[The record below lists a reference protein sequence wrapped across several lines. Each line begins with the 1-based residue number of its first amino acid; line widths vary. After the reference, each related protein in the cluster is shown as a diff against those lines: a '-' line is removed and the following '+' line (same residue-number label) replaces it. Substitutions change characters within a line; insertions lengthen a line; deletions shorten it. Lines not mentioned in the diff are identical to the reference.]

1 LRLLPAGKIKLRED
15 VFTTAPV
22 GSNVMRR
29 DKILKE
35 EIIKTGRNLARA
47 HLIVSR
53 AGNLSAR
60 LDKNNILITATGAA
74 LGDLSCRDIIRVDLS
89 GKLPA
94 KGKRPSSELPLHSL
108 IYKNFAAKTVIH
120 CHPPL
125 TNAYFAVYRCLT
137 ALTFETDFYL
147 GRVPV
152 VEQGTLTVTRPHSV
166 IQALKKNKLVVVK
179 NHGVFSLGENFCQAL
194 ERIELL
200 EEAIRVAAV
209 ARLFK
214 KKALDKLDRGIK
226 KSLACKKIP

>member
-1 LRLLPAGKIKLRED
+1 MDRAR
-15 VFTTAPV
+15 F
-22 GSNVMRR
+22 
-29 DKILKE
+29 LKE
-35 EIIKTGRNLARA
+35 EIIKTGKRLLSLR
-47 HLIVSR
+47 LIAAR

-74 LGDLSCRDIIRVDLS
+74 LGDLSRRDIVRVDLS

-94 KGKRPSSELPLHSL
+94 KSKRPSSELPLHSL
-108 IYKNFAAKTVIH
+108 IYKNFAAKIVIH

-125 TNAYFAVYRCLT
+125 TNAYFAVCCRLT

-147 GRVPV
+147 GDVPV
-152 VEQGTLTVTRPHSV
+152 VKQGTLTVTRPHLV

-179 NHGVFSLGENFCQAL
+179 NHGVFSIGENFCQVL

-214 KKALDKLDRGIK
+214 KKAPDKLDKGLK
-226 KSLACKKIP
+226 KSLNRNKK